1 MPREHREVPVKRA
14 SKKAQ
19 SRRVF
24 GHPGKPSRT
33 APRAALYAR
42 VSSHDQQK
50 QMLPCR
56 TRLTHH
62 NTSCTSCQ
70 MRKGNNR
77 FH

>member
-1 MPREHREVPVKRA
+1 MPVKRA
-14 SKKAQ
+14 SKKSQ
-19 SRRVF
+19 SRRDF
-24 GHPGKPSRT
+24 GHPGKLSKT
-33 APRAALYAR
+33 ASSTALYAR
-42 VSSHDQQK
+42 VSSHDLQT
-50 QMLPCR
+50 LPCR